1 MNNLKRNS
9 DALLVLGMHRSGTSA
24 LTGALGLLGVQL
36 SENLFAPQR
45 GVNDKGFFEH
55 GDIGDTHDDILLEL
69 ASRWD
74 DVLPLPDNWWSEPAL
89 AVHRARLLR
98 IVRRDFAKARMW
110 GIKDPRVC
118 RLLPLWQTL
127 LEQLPVQTHYLLA
140 LRHPLEVAR
149 SLQRR
154 DGFSREKALLLWLD
168 HNIEAERLSRGGNR
182 ALVTYDG
189 LLQNPIVELQRI
201 ESELGI
207 RFPNSVS
214 SREGQLRDFL
224 TADLRHHD
232 ESSVADAT
240 TVGQLAD
247 RLYRL
252 LVDGTAGA
260 GEVDLDA
267 VDRVAA
273 EVRDYRGSFPP
284 LLLEQ
289 LELEKR
295 DAAHWHRVFNRHYR
309 SWWWIAS
316 KPVRALERLI
326 RTERT

>member
-1 MNNLKRNS
+1 MNDLQRNS
-9 DALLVLGMHRSGTSA
+9 EALLVLGMHRSGTSA

-74 DVLPLPDNWWSEPAL
+74 DILPLPENWWTEPAL
-89 AVHRARLLR
+89 AAHQARLLR
-98 IVRRDFAKARMW
+98 IVRRDFAKAQMW

-118 RLLPLWQTL
+118 RLLPLWQAL
-127 LEQLPVQTHYLLA
+127 LERLPAHTHYLLA

-168 HNIEAERLSRGGNR
+168 HNIEAERLSRGANR
-182 ALVTYDG
+182 AFVTYGG

-201 ESELGI
+201 ESELGV
-207 RFPNSVS
+207 RFPNPVS
-214 SREGQLRDFL
+214 AKEEQLRDFL

-232 ESSVADAT
+232 ESTAADAT
-240 TVGQLAD
+240 AMGELTD

-252 LVDGTAGA
+252 LVEATAG
-260 GEVDLDA
+260 GGHVDLEA

-273 EVRDYRGSFPP
+273 ELHDYRSSFPA

-326 RTERT
+326 RPERT